1 MLSILNKSFVLN
13 DIYLKDKSILESQKV
28 ILFTN

>member
-13 DIYLKDKSILESQKV
+13 HHSPYCCLG
-28 ILFTN
+28 